1 MNQIQIFNYKD
12 NDVRT
17 IIIDGELWFVAMD
30 VAAVLGYSETSAMT
44 RSIDSED
51 IRKAKPA
58 NFAGLSK
65 GNNLVTLI
73 NEPGLYS
80 AVLGSSLPGA
90 RDFKRWVVKVV
101 LPSIRKTGQYSHTP
115 QIVNADHLV
124 PKTRAELIY
133 EWGKALVELEQKKEI
148 IVAQQPM
155 IATYEAVMSATDGI
169 PIAHVAKT
177 IKEFPVLKIGR
188 NILIRIM
195 RYLKILDRNNVPYQ
209 EYMNRGYFYVVTS
222 NPNEIG
228 LTNSTFVMARG
239 IEFIRDTVLSMTDV
253 EIGKASESEAVVK
266 ALAKFRKRDIQ
277 RNRNA
282 VIPVKKNI
290 ETGIYEQR
298 MIEGV

>member
-80 AVLGSSLPGA
+80 AGMGSTLPDA
-90 RDFKRWVVKVV
+90 KAFKRWVVKEV
-101 LPSIRKTGQYSHTP
+101 LPSIRKTGQYTTTP
-115 QIVNADHLV
+115 QITDIAASL
-124 PKTRAELIY
+124 PQTYAELVVEY
-133 EWGKALVELEQKKEI
+133 GMALVEIDKKKSLLA
-148 IVAQQPM
+148 AQQPM

-177 IKEFPVLKIGR
+177 IKEFPALKIGR

-266 ALAKFRKRDIQ
+266 ALSKFRKRDIQ

-282 VIPVKKNI
+282 VIPVKRNI
-290 ETGIYEQR
+290 DTGVYEQR